1 VAKRIVVAGHDQ
13 VREVLR
19 RDLEFGIAPIN
30 GARIA
35 EVDEAFV
42 LGMDR
47 GAVLVHEREALYR
60 ALAFVDREP
69 IVRSIQG
76 GIAERLDAGSEIDA
90 VNGYARPIAADTAKL
105 LFGIDGEG
113 NERLFM
119 DAVRAVFAHTF
130 LNLSNDQVV
139 RARAI
144 RASKL
149 IDRWLTEEVQRRR
162 DAGEPG
168 QDMMGGLLRQ
178 GLVDGRGTVRTLA
191 GMLVGSIDTTASCVA
206 RIVAVIGGDRRLLQ
220 AVERDAVSPAR
231 MQSWC
236 WEALR
241 RWPHNP
247 VVLREALCH
256 THLGDLAI
264 RKGEQLW
271 LWTQAAMQDEAAFPD
286 ARRLRPDRPPEQYL
300 HFGDALHVCAG
311 RSINAVQIPLLVTA
325 LVRRGIASVGPVAW
339 AGSFPDKLVVRLER

>member
-1 VAKRIVVAGHDQ
+1 MAKRIVVAGHAQ

-30 GARIA
+30 GARIS

-47 GAVLVHEREALYR
+47 GVVLVHEREALYR
-60 ALAFVDREP
+60 ALAHADREP
-69 IVRSIQG
+69 IMRSIEA
-76 GIAERLDAGSEIDA
+76 GIADRLDGRSEVDT
-90 VNGYARPIAADTAKL
+90 VNGYARPIAARTAQL
-105 LFGIDGEG
+105 LFGINGGG
-113 NERLFM
+113 NDQLFM

-130 LNLSNDQVV
+130 LNLGNDQTV

-149 IDRWLTEEVQRRR
+149 IDRWLTEEVERRLA
-162 DAGEPG
+162 AGEPG
-168 QDMMGGLLRQ
+168 EDMMGALLRQ
-178 GLVDGRGTVRTLA
+178 RLLDARGAVRTLA

-206 RIVAVIGGDRRLLQ
+206 KIIAVIGRDRKLLQ
-220 AVERDAVSPAR
+220 AVADDADDPAR
-231 MQSWC
+231 MLGWC

-247 VVLREALCH
+247 VVLREALCD
-256 THLGDLAI
+256 TRLGSYPI
-264 RKGEQLW
+264 KKGEQLW
-271 LWTQAAMQDEAAFPD
+271 LWTQAAMQDESAFPD
-286 ARRLRPDRPPEQYL
+286 ARRLRPDRPAEQYL

-311 RSINAVQIPLLVTA
+311 RSINSVQIPMLVTA

-339 AGSFPDKLVVRLER
+339 AGSFPDRLVVRFER